1 MRENMKENQ
10 KQYWRSLDERADT
23 PEFREIVEREF
34 PEGASE
40 LKNPVTRR
48 NFLGLM
54 GASIAF
60 AGLASCRRPVEK
72 IVPFVKAPENMIPG
86 VPKYYATT
94 FTQGRHALG
103 VLVESHE
110 GRPTKIEGNPEHP
123 ESLGKTN
130 IFTQA
135 DVLNMYDPDRAQ
147 EVSLDGVQSTW
158 QAFGSFWKEQ
168 HAAFKKDKG
177 RGLAILSGE
186 FASPSLKKLYD
197 QLKKEMPL
205 AAWHVNEPVS
215 EMNMH
220 KGLKAATGKSVQAY
234 PHYEKARV
242 VLSIDHDFLG
252 ATPGNVSANRG
263 FAEGRR
269 TEDEHDTMN
278 RLYMVETSFSVT
290 GGMADH
296 RKRLTQGGL
305 EVFTRQ
311 LAAALGVI
319 DDGAEAVESKW
330 MHALV
335 NDLKKNKGASLVVA
349 GLRQGAATHALV
361 FAINEVLGN
370 NGVTVDYYDNPDVV
384 LQSESIQA
392 LADKMKAGE
401 VKTLVILDRN
411 PVYTASSIDFA
422 GALGKVE
429 HVIAL
434 SSYWDETGHAANWHI
449 PMSHFLESWGD
460 ATDVR
465 GNRSVIQPLI
475 QPLYN
480 TVSMTAFVNFIVTGN
495 EVKDSDVVKQT
506 WGAKD
511 NDKNWRRILYKG
523 YSASTLKPVKVRAR
537 SGAIAGLVK
546 ASSVSAGKPST
557 SAMDVVI
564 QPSSSLYDG
573 RYANNGWLMEV
584 PDPVTHLSWDN
595 AALMSTATAEKLGV
609 GNEDVIT
616 LSAGGKE
623 LEIAVSVLPGV
634 ADNVIALELG
644 YGRQKVGRIA
654 NGSGFDVYGFMSAP
668 EVYSLSGVSVSK
680 TGRSYPLANT
690 QDHNSMEGR
699 PIILEADLEEYRKEP
714 EFAKEAVEHP
724 PLVSL
729 WDERK
734 YDHGYQ
740 WGMTIDLSTCSG
752 CNTCVVACQAENNI
766 PIIGKEEVKKGR
778 EMHWIRL
785 DRYFK
790 GDPDNPDMLFQP
802 LGCQHCENAPCEQV
816 CPVQATLHDEEGL
829 NVMTYNRCVG
839 TRYCANN
846 CPYKVRRFN
855 FFNFTNSYPETI
867 KMVQN
872 PDVTVR
878 FRGVMEKCTYCTQRI
893 QEAKINAKNEGRI
906 VADGEIQTACQQACP
921 ADSIVF
927 GNILDPESRVAK
939 LKKQNREYKL
949 LVELNIKPR
958 TSFLAR
964 IKNPNPEM
972 ETVA

>member
-10 KQYWRSLDERADT
+10 KQYWRSLDELADT
-23 PEFREIVEREF
+23 PEFRKIVEREF

-147 EVSLDGVQSTW
+147 EVSLDGVQSSW

-234 PHYEKARV
+234 PHFEKARV

-319 DDGAEAVESKW
+319 DEGAEAVEPKW
-330 MHALV
+330 MRALV

-349 GLRQGAATHALV
+349 GLRQSAATHALV

-370 NGVTVDYYDNPDVV
+370 NGATVDYYDNPDVV

-422 GALGKVE
+422 AALGKVE
-429 HVIAL
+429 NVIAF
-434 SSYWDETGHAANWHI
+434 SPYWDETGHAANWHI

-480 TVSMTAFVNFIVTGN
+480 TVSMTAFVNFIVTGK
-495 EVKDSDVVKQT
+495 EVKDSDIVKKT
-506 WGAKD
+506 WGAKGD
-511 NDKNWRRILYKG
+511 GKNWRRILYKG
-523 YSASTLKPVKVRAR
+523 YSASTLKPVEVRAR
-537 SGAIAGLVK
+537 SGAIADLVR
-546 ASSVSAGKPST
+546 AASVSAGTPSA

-623 LEIAVSVLPGV
+623 LEIVVSILPGV

-654 NGSGFDVYGFMSAP
+654 NGSGFDVYGFMNAP

-714 EFAKEAVEHP
+714 EFAREAVEHP

-729 WDERK
+729 WDEKK

-816 CPVQATLHDEEGL
+816 CPVQATLHDDEGL

-893 QEAKINAKNEGRI
+893 QEAKINAKNEGRL

-927 GNILDPESRVAK
+927 GNILDSESRVAR

>member
-10 KQYWRSLDERADT
+10 KQYWRSLDELADT
-23 PEFREIVEREF
+23 PEFRKIVEREF

-40 LKNPVTRR
+40 LKSPVTRR

-94 FTQGRHALG
+94 ITHGRHALG

-130 IFTQA
+130 IFHQA
-135 DVLNMYDPDRAQ
+135 DVLNLYDPDRAKD
-147 EVSLDGVQSTW
+147 VSKDGVQSNW
-158 QAFGSFWKEQ
+158 SAFVAFWKEQ
-168 HAAFKKDKG
+168 HASFSQEKG
-177 RGLAILSGE
+177 KGLAVLSGE
-186 FASPSLKKLYD
+186 FASPSLKRLYN
-197 QLKKEMPL
+197 QFKKEMPL
-205 AAWHVNEPVS
+205 ATWHVNEPVS
-215 EMNMH
+215 EMNIH
-220 KGLKAATGKSVQAY
+220 RGLKTATGKNVQAY
-234 PHYEKARV
+234 PYFDKARV
-242 VLSIDHDFLG
+242 ILSIDHDFLG
-252 ATPGNVSANRG
+252 VSPDNVSANRG

-269 TEDEHDTMN
+269 MEDENGEMN

-305 EVFTRQ
+305 ELFTRQ
-311 LAAALGVI
+311 LAHALGVI
-319 DDGAEAVESKW
+319 DDGAKAVDAGWMEAVVK
-330 MHALV
+330 
-335 NDLKKNKGASLVVA
+335 DLKKNRGASLVVA
-349 GLRQGAATHALV
+349 GQRQSAATHALV
-361 FAINEVLGN
+361 FAINEALGN
-370 NGVTVDYYDNPDVV
+370 NGATVDYFDNPDVAV
-384 LQSESIQA
+384 QTESIKTLTDA
-392 LADKMKAGE
+392 MKAGE
-401 VKTLVILDRN
+401 VKTLVILDQN
-411 PVYTASSIDFA
+411 PVYTASSADFA
-422 GALGKVE
+422 KALASVE
-429 HVIAL
+429 NVIAL
-434 SSYWDETGHAANWHI
+434 SPYWDETGHKANWHV

-460 ATDVR
+460 ASDVR
-465 GNRSVIQPLI
+465 GNRSVVQPLI
-475 QPLYN
+475 APLYN
-480 TVSMTAFVNFIVTGN
+480 TVSMTAFVNLMVTG
-495 EVKDSDVVKQT
+495 EDVKDSDVVKAT
-506 WGAKD
+506 WNAKSD
-511 NDKNWRRILYKG
+511 DKDWRRILYKG
-523 YSASTLKPVKVRAR
+523 VAAGNLKPAKVKSR
-537 SGAIAGLVK
+537 SADIAGLVS
-546 ASSVSAGKPST
+546 ATAVSASEPT
-557 SAMDVVI
+557 LSAMDVVI
-564 QPSSSLYDG
+564 LPSASLYDG
-573 RYANNGWLMEV
+573 RYSNNGWLMEV
-584 PDPVTHLSWDN
+584 PDPVTHISWDN

-609 GNEDVIT
+609 QNEDLIT
-616 LSAGGKE
+616 LNAGGRE
-623 LEIAVSVLPGV
+623 LEIVVSVLPGV
-634 ADNVIALELG
+634 AENVIALELG
-644 YGRQKVGRIA
+644 YGRQKLGRIG
-654 NGSGFDVYGFMSAP
+654 NGSGFDVYSFMNAP
-668 EVYSLSGVSVSK
+668 DSYALHGVKVNK
-680 TGRSYPLANT
+680 TGRTYPLANT

-699 PIILEADLEEYRKEP
+699 PIILEADLDEYRKEP
-714 EFAKEAVEHP
+714 EFAKEAVKHP

-729 WDERK
+729 WDEKK

-740 WGMTIDLSTCSG
+740 WGMAIDLSTCSG

-790 GDPDNPDMLFQP
+790 GDPDNPEMLFQP
-802 LGCQHCENAPCEQV
+802 MGCQHCENAPCEQV
-816 CPVQATLHDEEGL
+816 CPVQATLHDDEGL

-893 QEAKINAKNEGRI
+893 QEAKINAKNEARL

>member
-10 KQYWRSLDERADT
+10 KQYWRSLDELADT
-23 PEFREIVEREF
+23 PEFRKIVEREF

-60 AGLASCRRPVEK
+60 AGLASCRRPVQK

-86 VPKYYATT
+86 VAKYYATT
-94 FTQGRHALG
+94 ATHGRHALG

-130 IFTQA
+130 IFHQA
-135 DVLNMYDPDRAQ
+135 DILNLYDPDRAKD
-147 EVSLDGVQSTW
+147 VSMGGVQSNWKAFTAFW
-158 QAFGSFWKEQ
+158 QEQ
-168 HAAFKKDKG
+168 HAAFLKEKG
-177 RGLAILSGE
+177 KGLAVLSGE
-186 FASPSLKKLYD
+186 FASPSLKRLYN
-197 QLKKEMPL
+197 QFKKEMPL
-205 AAWHVNEPVS
+205 ATWHVNEPVS
-215 EMNMH
+215 EMNIH
-220 KGLKAATGKSVQAY
+220 NGLKAATGKNVQAY
-234 PHYEKARV
+234 PHFDKARV
-242 VLSIDHDFLG
+242 ILSIDHDFLG

-269 TEDEHDTMN
+269 TEDEKDEMN

-296 RKRLTQGGL
+296 RKRLTQNGI
-305 EVFTRQ
+305 ERFIRQ
-311 LAAALGVI
+311 LAHALGLIEDAGRAV
-319 DDGAEAVESKW
+319 DGKW
-330 MHALV
+330 LDALV
-335 NDLKKNKGASLVVA
+335 KDLKKNKGASLVVA
-349 GLRQGAATHALV
+349 GQRQSAATHALV

-370 NGVTVDYYDNPDVV
+370 NGRTVEYFDNPDAV
-384 LQSESIQA
+384 LQTESITTLTDA
-392 LADKMKAGE
+392 MKAGE
-401 VKTLVILDRN
+401 VKTLIILDRN
-411 PVYTASSIDFA
+411 PVYTASSVGFSQ
-422 GALGKVE
+422 ALASVE
-429 HVIAL
+429 NVVAL
-434 SSYWDETGHAANWHI
+434 SSYWDETGHAAKWHV

-460 ATDVR
+460 ASDAR
-465 GNRSVIQPLI
+465 GNRSVVQPLI
-475 QPLYN
+475 APLYN
-480 TVSMTAFVNFIVTGN
+480 TVSMTAFVNFIVTGKD
-495 EVKDSDVVKQT
+495 EKDSDVVLST
-506 WGAKD
+506 WKAKSD
-511 NDKNWRRILYKG
+511 DKNWRRILYKG
-523 YSASTLKPVKVRAR
+523 VAGESLKPEKVRAR
-537 SGAIAGLVK
+537 RADIASLVK
-546 ASSVSAGKPST
+546 ATAVSADDPSL
-557 SAMDVVI
+557 SAMDVVVL
-564 QPSSSLYDG
+564 PSSSLYDG
-573 RYANNGWLMEV
+573 RYSNNGWLMEV
-584 PDPVTHLSWDN
+584 PDPVTHISWDN
-595 AALMSTATAEKLGV
+595 AALMSTATAAKLGV

-616 LSAGGKE
+616 LNAGGKE
-623 LEIAVSVLPGV
+623 LEIVVSVLPGV
-634 ADNVIALELG
+634 AENVIALELG
-644 YGRQKVGRIA
+644 YGRQNLGRIG
-654 NGSGFDVYGFMSAP
+654 NGSGFDVYSFMSAP
-668 EVYSLSGVSVSK
+668 DSYSMRGVQVSK
-680 TGRSYPLANT
+680 TGRTYPLANT

-729 WDERK
+729 WDEKK
-734 YDHGYQ
+734 YDQGYQ

-790 GDPDNPDMLFQP
+790 GDPDNPEMLFQP
-802 LGCQHCENAPCEQV
+802 LGCQQCENAPCEQV
-816 CPVQATLHDEEGL
+816 CPVQATLHDNEGL

-893 QEAKINAKNEGRI
+893 QEAKINAKNEARL
-906 VADGEIQTACQQACP
+906 VVDGEIQTACQQACP
-921 ADSIVF
+921 SDSIVF

>member
-10 KQYWRSLDERADT
+10 KQYWRSLNELADT
-23 PEFREIVEREF
+23 PEYRKIVEREF
-34 PEGASE
+34 PEGAPE

-60 AGLASCRRPVEK
+60 AGLASCRRPVQK

-94 FTQGRHALG
+94 ITQGRHALG

-130 IFTQA
+130 IFHQA
-135 DVLNMYDPDRAQ
+135 DVLNLYDPDRAKD
-147 EVSLDGVQSTW
+147 VSKDGVQSSWKAFTAFW
-158 QAFGSFWKEQ
+158 QEQ
-168 HAAFKKDKG
+168 HAMFLKEKG
-177 RGLAILSGE
+177 KGLAVLSGE
-186 FASPSLKKLYD
+186 FASPSLKRLHN
-197 QLKKEMPL
+197 QFKKEMPL
-205 AAWHVNEPVS
+205 ATWHIDEPVS
-215 EMNMH
+215 EMNIH
-220 KGLKAATGKSVQAY
+220 QGLKAATGKNVQAY
-234 PHYEKARV
+234 AHYDKARV
-242 VLSIDHDFLG
+242 ILSIDHDFLG
-252 ATPGNVSANRG
+252 VAPGNVSANRG

-269 TEDEHDTMN
+269 TEDENSEMN

-296 RKRLTQGGL
+296 RKRLTQGNL
-305 EVFTRQ
+305 ELFTRQ
-311 LAAALGVI
+311 LANALGVI
-319 DDGAEAVESKW
+319 DDGARAVDGKW
-330 MHALV
+330 MSALV
-335 NDLKKNKGASLVVA
+335 KDLKKNKGASLVVA
-349 GLRQGAATHALV
+349 GQRQSAATHALV

-370 NGVTVDYYDNPDVV
+370 NGATVEYYDNPDVV
-384 LQSESIQA
+384 LQTESINTLTEA
-392 LADKMKAGE
+392 MKAGE
-401 VKTLVILDRN
+401 VKTLVILDHN
-411 PVYTASSIDFA
+411 PVYTASSAGFA
-422 GALGKVE
+422 QALASVE
-429 HVIAL
+429 NIIHL
-434 SSYWDETGHAANWHI
+434 SSYWDETGHAANWHV

-460 ATDVR
+460 ATDAR
-465 GNRSVIQPLI
+465 GNRSVVQPLI
-475 QPLYN
+475 APLYN
-480 TVSMTAFVNFIVTGN
+480 TVSMTAFVNFMVTARD
-495 EVKDSDVVKQT
+495 EEDADVVKAT
-506 WGAKD
+506 WKAKD
-511 NDKNWRRILYKG
+511 EDKNWRRILYKG
-523 YSASTLKPVKVRAR
+523 YADGTLKPEK
-537 SGAIAGLVK
+537 VK
-546 ASSVSAGKPST
+546 ARRTDIVKLVSATAVSASAPT
-557 SAMDVVI
+557 PTAMDVVI
-564 QPSSSLYDG
+564 LPSSSLYDG

-584 PDPVTHLSWDN
+584 PDPVSHISWDN
-595 AALMSTATAEKLGV
+595 AALISTATAEKLGV
-609 GNEDVIT
+609 RSEDVIT
-616 LSAGGKE
+616 LSAGGRE

-634 ADNVIALELG
+634 AENVIALELG
-644 YGRQKVGRIA
+644 YGRKQLGRIG
-654 NGSGFDVYGFMSAP
+654 NGSGFDVYAFMSAP
-668 EVYSLSGVSVSK
+668 GSYSLQGVSVNK
-680 TGRSYPLANT
+680 TGRTYALANT

-699 PIILEADLEEYRKEP
+699 PIILEADLREYREKP
-714 EFAKEAVEHP
+714 EFAREVVKHP

-729 WDERK
+729 WDEKK
-734 YDHGYQ
+734 YDEGYQ

-802 LGCQHCENAPCEQV
+802 MGCQHCENAPCEQV
-816 CPVQATLHDEEGL
+816 CPVQATLHDDEGL

-855 FFNFTNSYPETI
+855 YFNFTNSYPETI

-893 QEAKINAKNEGRI
+893 QEAKINAKNEARL
-906 VADGEIQTACQQACP
+906 VVDGEIQTACQQACP
-921 ADSIVF
+921 SDSIVF